1 MFQGNRMEDYIYKLT
16 SYDNEGNTLLN
27 VGVTNMHL
35 VMDVLNVEMERISG
49 KNKELSILHLTIE
62 YIPVYNEEYE

>member
-1 MFQGNRMEDYIYKLT
+1 MEDYIYKLT